1 MSMSVAQ
8 TKKIFCDKYA
18 SDGITPDEVV
28 LRKDGK
34 VVIDR
39 RATYPNAEPVVVGEW
54 S

>member
-1 MSMSVAQ
+1 MSKIEA
-8 TKKIFCDKYA
+8 KKIFCDQYA
-18 SDGITPDEVV
+18 SSGITPDEVV
-28 LRKDGK
+28 LRSDGK